1 MVIMLYNQRCPGRFL
16 RSQARQVY
24 RPRADMTEDQSSPR
38 RIANFWQMGLG
49 GRRSLGYTSG
59 GTIKNIHGVSS

>member
-1 MVIMLYNQRCPGRFL
+1 MVIMLNNQRCPGRFL
-16 RSQARQVY
+16 RSQVRQVY
-24 RPRADMTEDQSSPR
+24 PPRADMAEGPSSPR

-59 GTIKNIHGVSS
+59 GTIKNSHGVSS